1 MTMWWLKRKT
11 LNREIL
17 EQRVIVIAKLL
28 LFSPGLWFKMA
39 PSITIKWFY
48 LLRSQSV
55 VESQGCQILTDHR
68 LNTRSDMRISNSSE
82 TPASILGYLQRRG
95 TLLPKATD
103 FFFFFLSSDGS
114 NSLFHLMCYFLSL
127 QLFLIYYLQ
136 KSIIQ
141 TTQQFVR
148 WNSIKVCKAQ
158 R

>member
-82 TPASILGYLQRRG
+82 TPASTLGYLQRRG

-103 FFFFFLSSDGS
+103 FFFFFFEFWWFQFSFSPYVLLSVITTFSHLLSSKIHNS
-114 NSLFHLMCYFLSL
+114 NN
-127 QLFLIYYLQ
+127 
-136 KSIIQ
+136 
-141 TTQQFVR
+141 TA
-148 WNSIKVCKAQ
+148 VCKVK
-158 R
+158 